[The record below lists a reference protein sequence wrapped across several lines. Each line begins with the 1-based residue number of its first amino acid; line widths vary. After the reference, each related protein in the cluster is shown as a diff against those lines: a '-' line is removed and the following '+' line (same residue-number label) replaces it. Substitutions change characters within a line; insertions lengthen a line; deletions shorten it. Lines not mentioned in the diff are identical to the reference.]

1 MLFSRMEHRM
11 DIRTTATGRPHGLRS
26 LILALS
32 LVLSA
37 GFVSAQSG
45 GVELNPSHPD
55 EYVVQKGDTLWDIA
69 GRFLKDPWF
78 WPEIWQVNQ
87 QIENPHLIYPGDLL
101 SLVYVDGEPRLQ
113 LSRGGAGAST
123 TLTGDSQ
130 RLSPRVREED
140 LNNAIS
146 TIPFSVIEAFLTG
159 GLVLDKREA
168 ESLPYVVALRNGLVA
183 GAGKEVYSRD
193 LDASAE
199 VGNDYN
205 LYRIEKELIN
215 PDNNRVLGY
224 EMLFVGEGELRQRN
238 KDTDTIF
245 LTDTSRE
252 VLRGDRLIRADNLPQ
267 MNFFPS
273 QPDRPVDGQ
282 VISVIDGVALIGQ
295 FQMVIINRGSS
306 DGLTEGSV
314 LKVWQQG
321 ETVRDPVAGL
331 IDTKVTLPDNVA
343 GTVMVVKAYPEIS
356 YALVM
361 EAQAEMRVYDRVK
374 NP

>member
-1 MLFSRMEHRM
+1 M

-55 EYVVQKGDTLWDIA
+55 EYVVQKGDTLWGIA

-101 SLVYVDGEPRLQ
+101 SLVYVDGQPRLQ
-113 LSRGGAGAST
+113 LSRGGEAASI

-130 RLSPRVREED
+130 RLSPQIREED

-146 TIPFSVIEAFLTG
+146 TIPFSVIEAFLSG
-159 GLVLDKREA
+159 GLVIAKREA
-168 ESLPYVVALRNGLVA
+168 EALPYVVALRDGLVA
-183 GAGKEVYSRD
+183 GAGKEVYSRG
-193 LDASAE
+193 LDTSAE
-199 VGNDYN
+199 PGSDYN
-205 LYRIEKELIN
+205 LYRIEKELVN

-238 KDTDTIF
+238 EDTDTIF

-273 QPDRPVDGQ
+273 QPEQAVNGQ
-282 VISVIDGVALIGQ
+282 VISVIDGVSLIGQ
-295 FQMVIINRGSS
+295 FQVVIINRGSD

-321 ETVRDPVAGL
+321 ETVRDPVATGI
-331 IDTKVTLPDNVA
+331 IDAKVTLPDNVA